1 MLDNKGRGR
10 ESGLTVQVQ
19 LVQVT
24 YRHEQ
29 GVGRGALSGYW
40 YHGTGTAFN
49 LFRLDLYISKTLR
62 YNCDRTHALKI

>member
-1 MLDNKGRGR
+1 MLDNKERGR

-29 GVGRGALSGYW
+29 GVGRGALSGYR
-40 YHGTGTAFN
+40 YPGTGTAGAGH
-49 LFRLDLYISKTLR
+49 I
-62 YNCDRTHALKI
+62 